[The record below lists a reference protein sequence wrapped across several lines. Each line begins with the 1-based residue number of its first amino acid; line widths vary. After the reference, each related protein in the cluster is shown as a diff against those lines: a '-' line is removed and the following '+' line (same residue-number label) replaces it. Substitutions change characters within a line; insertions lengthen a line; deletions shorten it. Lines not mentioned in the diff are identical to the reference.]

1 MNQKFET
8 VGLCEVAPE
17 IQDNAKSESPS
28 LDTLKGSLEQ
38 LFSTS
43 ETDLPGQPKE
53 HISLADGTSVKVPFS
68 ETTTKT
74 LEEIFAPFG
83 YKEEQFLSST
93 IRNDVGGHRDLFA
106 EFGFD
111 PKDMFLSY
119 RNESPIIGSNSLDF
133 FEAFDEFTDE
143 SLYSSGKRAGPNCMA
158 YAYGM
163 PKELNGT
170 AYKQKPCPGHF
181 AGIDTAEELGEVMEY
196 GSDKEVKA
204 VFEKYMKMDFDALG
218 KKMVEVD
225 SASYQPQSNER
236 MFALATS
243 PRIPGLGSDF
253 HYYVKDKNGYWSH
266 KPGTT
271 NPTIFDASGNTIKD
285 PSACDRDIYSRFIG
299 FYVIKDK

>member
-8 VGLCEVAPE
+8 IGLCEVVPE
-17 IQDNAKSESPS
+17 MPDKGKNDSPS
-28 LDTLKGSLEQ
+28 LDTLKDSLEQ

-43 ETDLPGQPKE
+43 EPDYTGQSKE
-53 HISLADGTSVKVPFS
+53 HISLADGTSVEVSFTGTEIKS
-68 ETTTKT
+68 Q
-74 LEEIFAPFG
+74 EEIFAPFG
-83 YKEEQFLSST
+83 YTEEHFLSST
-93 IRNDVGGHRDLFA
+93 IRNDVGKHRDLFA

-111 PKDMFLSY
+111 PKDMFLRY
-119 RNESPIIGSNSLDF
+119 RSESPIIGSNNLDF

-143 SLYSSGKRAGPNCMA
+143 SLYSSNKRAGPNCMA

-170 AYKQKPCPGHF
+170 AYKQKPSPGHF
-181 AGIDTAEELGEVMEY
+181 AGLDTSEELGTIMEY

-225 SASYQPQSNER
+225 SASYQPQKNER
-236 MFALATS
+236 MFALVTS
-243 PRIPGLGSDF
+243 PRIPGFGSDF
-253 HYYVKDKNGYWSH
+253 HFYVKGKNGYWSH

-271 NPTIFDASGNTIKD
+271 NPTIFDESGNTIKD
-285 PSACDRDIYSRFIG
+285 PSKCNRGMYSRFIG

>member
-1 MNQKFET
+1 MNQKFES
-8 VGLCEVAPE
+8 VGLCEVVPE
-17 IQDNAKSESPS
+17 VQNKGNSDSPS
-28 LDTLKGSLEQ
+28 LDTLKDSLEQ

-43 ETDLPGQPKE
+43 EPDYNGQPKE
-53 HISLADGTSVKVPFS
+53 RISLADGTSIRVPFTGAAKKS
-68 ETTTKT
+68 P
-74 LEEIFAPFG
+74 EEIFAPFG
-83 YKEEQFLSST
+83 YKEEQFLAST
-93 IRNDVGGHRDLFA
+93 VRNDVGVHRDLFA

-111 PKDMFLSY
+111 PKDMFFSD
-119 RNESPIIGSNSLDF
+119 RSESSIIGSNSLDF

-143 SLYSSGKRAGPNCMA
+143 SLYSSSKRAGPNCMA

-236 MFALATS
+236 MFALVTS
-243 PRIPGLGSDF
+243 PHIPGFGSDF
-253 HYYVKDKNGYWSH
+253 HYYVKDKSGYWSH

-271 NPTIFDASGNTIKD
+271 NPTIFDESGNTIKD
-285 PSACDRDIYSRFIG
+285 PSKCDRGMYSRFIG